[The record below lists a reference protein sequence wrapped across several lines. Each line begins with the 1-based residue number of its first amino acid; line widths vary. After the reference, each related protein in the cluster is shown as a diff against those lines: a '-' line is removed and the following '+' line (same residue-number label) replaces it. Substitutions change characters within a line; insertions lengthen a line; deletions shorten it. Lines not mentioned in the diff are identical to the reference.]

1 MGLLQLKEENHYEI
15 TLLIHQFWLQAILKH
30 TGQEGRST
38 CTSKI
43 HDLQRTEL

>member
-1 MGLLQLKEENHYEI
+1 MRLLQLKEENRYEI
-15 TLLIHQFWLQAILKH
+15 TILLHKFWLQTILKH

-43 HDLQRTEL
+43 HDLQQTEL